1 MLAKLVV
8 VGGKANRE
16 EIRLR
21 LPTTVGRSRK
31 SSIVIDHHTV
41 SRQHCELYEEQG
53 KVHVRDLGS
62 LNGTFV
68 DGDQVQGACLEH
80 GAELAIGPLTFQ
92 VVYNHLAAPAKP
104 AADDTVRPDEPEVGP
119 EMAQTV
125 VDLPRVAQQE
135 AVDELP
141 VAPTAAPLVDL
152 SSEDDLN
159 LSLPADEPVASSPTV
174 EESEPAPDLA
184 SDDDFELLAEGTDLE
199 PDAKLAP
206 PVSELVFESPSVEDG
221 DQLGFEIAAEADNE
235 IAPTAAEPAP
245 SAAAPPDEDDFL
257 SMMAEETAVGEA
269 APAPHVEPGP
279 AAKTAPADD
288 DDFLAMMAEETVAAP
303 KEQAPVAAGP
313 EAAPG
318 APAAATDDDFLDML
332 AEESASIDAATAA
345 PAEESELSFDEPSPE
360 SLAVETPTETS
371 VAPPADEL
379 DWLAAEEPTSGEPA
393 DVDLNELA
401 ANMPP
406 NPALGAETVIEEVEE
421 LRFEIPEA
429 AAPVEPPAP
438 VVKKKRGLWPFG
450 RKQKAAKEAVEESPA
465 DAPAAPSAETDVP
478 AEPPVPEVIGA
489 ETVIMETV
497 EIEADADVAAEEP
510 VVDIRRTQHV
520 SHEKTVILE
529 PATEVA
535 LDEAA
540 SPPETK
546 SKRGLFRLGRKSKAA
561 TPEAPAE
568 PAAVVSTEAT
578 PEPAAVME
586 AVDAA
591 TEAPVKKRG
600 WWPFAKKAKSASVGP
615 DAAPALEAPASA
627 PARPTVAPSSGP
639 TPESFEFSDE
649 ELLEITAESSPP
661 TTPQQPNPQDLA
673 PDEVLDFELDIPLH
687 DSSGNISPVL
697 SDAPPPATGA
707 DEDDF
712 LDFLAEEIPG
722 AKRKRSG

>member
-68 DGDQVQGACLEH
+68 NGDQVQGACLEH

-104 AADDTVRPDEPEVGP
+104 AADDAVRPDEPEVGP

-125 VDLPRVAQQE
+125 VDLPRVAQQA

-141 VAPTAAPLVDL
+141 AAATTAPLVDL
-152 SSEDDLN
+152 SSEDDFHLN
-159 LSLPADEPVASSPTV
+159 LTADEPVVSSPAV
-174 EESEPAPDLA
+174 EESEPAPDLS
-184 SDDDFELLAEGTDLE
+184 SDDDFELSAEATDPE
-199 PDAKLAP
+199 PDVELAP
-206 PVSELVFESPSVEDG
+206 PVSEPVFEAPSVEDD
-221 DQLGFEIAAEADNE
+221 DQLGFAIAAEADNE

-245 SAAAPPDEDDFL
+245 SAAAPPDDDDFL

-279 AAKTAPADD
+279 AAKTASTDD

-303 KEQAPVAAGP
+303 IEQAP
-313 EAAPG
+313 APP
-318 APAAATDDDFLDML
+318 ATTRSPAAATDDDFLEML
-332 AEESASIDAATAA
+332 AEETASVDAAAAA
-345 PAEESELSFDEPSPE
+345 PADEPELSFDEPSPE
-360 SLAVETPTETS
+360 SFAVETPTETS

-379 DWLAAEEPTSGEPA
+379 DWLAAEEPRSGEPA

-421 LRFEIPEA
+421 LRFEVPEA

-450 RKQKAAKEAVEESPA
+450 RKRKAAKEAVKESPA
-465 DAPAAPSAETDVP
+465 DAPAAPSAEADVP
-478 AEPPVPEVIGA
+478 AEPLAAEVIGA
-489 ETVIMETV
+489 ETVIMESV
-497 EIEADADVAAEEP
+497 EFDADADVAAEEP

-520 SHEKTVILE
+520 SHERTVILE

-535 LDEAA
+535 LEDAA

-578 PEPAAVME
+578 PEPAAVLE

-600 WWPFAKKAKSASVGP
+600 WWPFSKKSKIAPVEP
-615 DAAPALEAPASA
+615 YAAPALEAPAPA
-627 PARPTVAPSSGP
+627 PANPTVAPASGP

-649 ELLEITAESSPP
+649 ELLEITAETSPP
-661 TTPQQPNPQDLA
+661 AAAKQPNPQELA
-673 PDEVLDFELDIPLH
+673 ADEVLDFELDIPLH

-697 SDAPPPATGA
+697 SDAPPPTTGA
-707 DEDDF
+707 DDDDF

-722 AKRKRSG
+722 AKRKGNG